1 MFFLYLNRD
10 IKVARIVNFG
20 IFKKSYLFSG
30 TSAELAGGLV
40 ACKAEPGNGMSHPE
54 REKDPDG
61 DNGSL
66 YLDPEGADEEDCP
79 VSPEPKGEE
88 VRECSGGDKKSK
100 RNRPTEVERLGG
112 VSLGDQIRTRSSI
125 LNRR

>member
-1 MFFLYLNRD
+1 MFFLYLNSD

-30 TSAELAGGLV
+30 ASAELVGGLV

-66 YLDPEGADEEDCP
+66 YLDPEGADEED
-79 VSPEPKGEE
+79 
-88 VRECSGGDKKSK
+88 
-100 RNRPTEVERLGG
+100 L
-112 VSLGDQIRTRSSI
+112 SLIHI
-125 LNRR
+125 